1 LELPVVPTTAS
12 SRGERL
18 ARTEAGLRPERQ
30 RRSYARL
37 LLPSIADLLF
47 IALLVSLSYGL
58 LATRLLGDGGT
69 GWHVRNGQEILS
81 THVLPRTDPFSS
93 TMSGKP
99 WYAWEWMYDAVIGG
113 IYNAVGLNGVVFF
126 SAFLIA
132 LTFALLFRLQL
143 VRGTNLLV
151 AIVFFLLAA
160 SASTIHFLA
169 RPHIITWLFT
179 LVWLEVLDTNGGE
192 DRRGRERI
200 LFWLPCLM
208 LLWANLHGGFLMG
221 FVLLGIYLVAAGIR
235 VVACG
240 DVQMKTAARKRVRML
255 VVITLLSFGA
265 SLVNPYGYRLYS
277 HLDDYLRNHFLMN
290 HIQEFQSPDFH
301 SLAPRCFLVLL
312 LLAFFSL
319 AMSARRLKPS
329 EILLVLFATYS
340 GLYASRN
347 IPIASMLIVLVIA
360 PIFSDWLNETAVRDS
375 ASALPRKLASR
386 IAEFGQRMREIEK
399 RQRGHLWPIVAVV
412 LSGWICLHDGL
423 GSRHLMK
430 AQFDAGKFPVQ
441 ATDVIRAEAIS
452 EPIFTLD
459 SWGGYL
465 IYRLYPRTK
474 VVVDDRHDLYGE
486 EFLKK
491 YLKVV
496 HAEPGWEEI
505 LKQWDANWVLV
516 PADSALSGLLQ
527 DAPGWKNVHRDNV
540 AALFHRANARYCNV
554 LHNQAGNRNLTVYR
568 C

>member
-1 LELPVVPTTAS
+1 
-12 SRGERL
+12 L
-18 ARTEAGLRPERQ
+18 APTEAGLRPERQ

-99 WYAWEWMYDAVIGG
+99 WYAWEWLYDAGNGV
-113 IYNAVGLNGVVFF
+113 IYNRAGLNGVVFL

-132 LTFALLFRLQL
+132 LTFALLLRLQL

-151 AIVFFLLAA
+151 AIVFFLVAA

-169 RPHIITWLFT
+169 RPHIVTWLFT

-192 DRRGRERI
+192 DRAGRGRT

-240 DVQMKTAARKRVRML
+240 DVQMKTAGRKRVRIL

-277 HLDDYLRNHFLMN
+277 HLYDYLTNHFLMN

-301 SLAPRCFLVLL
+301 SVAPRCFLVLF

-319 AMSARRLKPS
+319 AMSARRMKPS
-329 EILLVLFATYS
+329 EVLLVLFATYS

-386 IAEFGQRMREIEK
+386 IAEFGQRMNEIEM

-412 LSGWICLHDGL
+412 LSGWICLHHGQF
-423 GSRHLMK
+423 GSRQVMK
-430 AQFDAGKFPVQ
+430 AEFDASKFPVQ
-441 ATDVIRAEAIS
+441 AADVIRAEAIS

-491 YLKVV
+491 YLKVIHV
-496 HAEPGWEEI
+496 EPGWQQI
-505 LKQWDANWVLV
+505 LTEWDANWVLV
-516 PADSALSGLLQ
+516 PANSGLSEMLQ
-527 DAPGWKNVHRDNV
+527 HSSSWTAVHRDSL
-540 AALFHRANARYCNV
+540 AELFHRTGHDTAAPK
-554 LHNQAGNRNLTVYR
+554 
-568 C
+568 